1 MSKPNKKHNEWCKNY
16 KSRGQREINK
26 VIKQE
31 RHKKRMAMFA
41 KRRDEGKG
49 YEYEPN
55 PYDKTN
61 MEHAH
66 NFVKDQRETKAFG
79 SYKNSMPE
87 FQRMAR
93 VFGRLDRDMRAI
105 EEATRQEEIRQ
116 KRSNKKKSDVID
128 N

>member
-1 MSKPNKKHNEWCKNY
+1 MSKPNKKHTEWCKNY

-26 VIKQE
+26 AIKQE

-41 KRRDEGKG
+41 KRRDEGKV

-55 PYDKTN
+55 PYDRTN

-66 NFVKDQRETKAFG
+66 NFVKDQREAKTFG
-79 SYKNSMPE
+79 SYKNSIPE

-116 KRSNKKKSDVID
+116 KKSNKKKNNAIE